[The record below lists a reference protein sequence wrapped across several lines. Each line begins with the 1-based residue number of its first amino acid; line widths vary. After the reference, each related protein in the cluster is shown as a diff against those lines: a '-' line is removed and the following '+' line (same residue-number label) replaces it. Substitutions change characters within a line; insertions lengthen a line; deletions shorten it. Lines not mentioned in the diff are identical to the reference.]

1 MGYMYRY
8 RTPALLGGWF
18 TSADLAYAEAI
29 RTRQA
34 YRDETGA
41 VVWRGSARLEAAASN
56 EDRCANAQRTLVGTR
71 PLQAHPPAF
80 IASLDPCLAVHPQGH
95 RADEAQDAAAGENLV
110 AIVDDDESVRIST
123 AFLLEK
129 AGIRSQSFPSGD
141 AFLAANAGSFT
152 CVLLDLRMAGAD
164 GLFVLQQLADRGS
177 APPVLVITG
186 HGDIPTGVK
195 AMKLGAYDFLEKPY
209 APEDLMSA
217 LAVAFDCGRGI
228 RDGRE
233 VRDRA
238 AGLVE
243 GLSQRQLQVVQG
255 VVRGQHN
262 KVIAFELG
270 LSVRTVETHRAE
282 ALKKLGIRTTA
293 DLVRLVGQADLPGV

>member
-1 MGYMYRY
+1 
-8 RTPALLGGWF
+8 LLGGWF
-18 TSADLAYAEAI
+18 RSADLACAEAV

-41 VVWRGSARLEAAASN
+41 LVWRGSARLEAAAGN
-56 EDRCANAQRTLVGTR
+56 EDHCAKVPETLVGRR
-71 PLQAHPPAF
+71 PLQAPPPAF
-80 IASLDPCLAVHPQGH
+80 IASLNPCLTVHPQAP
-95 RADEAQDAAAGENLV
+95 RADEAQDAAAGGDLV

-129 AGIRSQSFPSGD
+129 AGIRSRSFPSGE

-233 VRDRA
+233 MRDRA
-238 AGLVE
+238 AGLLE
-243 GLSQRQLQVVQG
+243 GLSERQLQVVQG
-255 VVRGQHN
+255 IVRGLHN

-293 DLVRLVGQADLPGV
+293 DLVRLVGQADLPAV